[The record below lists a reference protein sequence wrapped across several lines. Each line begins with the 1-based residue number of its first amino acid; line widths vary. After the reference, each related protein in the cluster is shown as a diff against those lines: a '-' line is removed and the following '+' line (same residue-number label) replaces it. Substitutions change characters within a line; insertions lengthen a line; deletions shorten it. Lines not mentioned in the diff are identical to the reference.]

1 MNRFVGVADQSD
13 GPPAGRRF
21 ESHDGVGSKHAVA
34 VAKTLRYAVD
44 AAAGGDYP
52 DALAW
57 LATVEA
63 IGDVLPQE
71 YETKRTVWQLAARAH
86 A

>member
-1 MNRFVGVADQSD
+1 MDHFVGAADQSV
-13 GPPAGRRF
+13 GRPAGRRF
-21 ESHDGVGSKHAVA
+21 ESPEGVGSKHAVA
-34 VAKTLRYAVD
+34 VAKTLGYAVD

-71 YETKRTVWQLAARAH
+71 YETKRAVWRLAARAG

>member
-1 MNRFVGVADQSD
+1 MDRFVGAVDQS
-13 GPPAGRRF
+13 GGRVAGRPF
-21 ESHDGVGSKHAVA
+21 ESPQGVGSKHAVA
-34 VAKTLRYAVD
+34 VAKTLGYAVD
-44 AAAGGDYP
+44 AAAEGDYP

-71 YETKRTVWQLAARAH
+71 YETMRAVWRLAALAR
-86 A
+86 